1 MIRHIIFDAYGTL
14 ISTGDGSIRATQSI
28 WQRHDARAD
37 ATTIYRE
44 WKRYHREHIDTL
56 TAFVPERE
64 IFVRDL
70 QRLYDAHGIRGDA
83 AEDVT
88 PMLDSQYHRAL
99 FDETREVLDAL
110 REQYDIAIGST
121 TDTAPLLDNLK
132 RGNLYI
138 DHIFTSESLRVY
150 KPNPT
155 FYTAILTAMG
165 WSADETLF
173 VGDSPID
180 DVAGPKRVG
189 MRAILLDRNN
199 RHTGASLPTAP
210 DAIIQH
216 LKQLKDIISAIS

>member
-1 MIRHIIFDAYGTL
+1 
-14 ISTGDGSIRATQSI
+14 
-28 WQRHDARAD
+28 
-37 ATTIYRE
+37 
-44 WKRYHREHIDTL
+44 
-56 TAFVPERE
+56 
-64 IFVRDL
+64 
-70 QRLYDAHGIRGDA
+70 
-83 AEDVT
+83 
-88 PMLDSQYHRAL
+88 MLDSQYHRDL

-150 KPNPT
+150 KPNPA

-173 VGDSPID
+173 VGDSPTD
-180 DVAGPKRVG
+180 DVAGPKHAG

-199 RHTGASLPTAP
+199 RHTGASLPTVP